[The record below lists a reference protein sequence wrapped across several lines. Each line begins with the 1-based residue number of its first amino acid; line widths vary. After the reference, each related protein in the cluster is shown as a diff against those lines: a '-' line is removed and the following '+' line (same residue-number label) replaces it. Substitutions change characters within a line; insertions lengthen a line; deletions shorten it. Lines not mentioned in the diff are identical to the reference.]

1 MLGVGRRAPDHCIV
15 LLVCGCTPVSFSAGQ
30 IRSPGRSSIPSTPTS
45 DDLACW
51 SAPRANAVGF
61 TTFLP
66 GGTSQLHFSQAASRA
81 RVPSVPS
88 LELPPRNSQICLG
101 RLTMLQPDLLQPE
114 IALFLPEE
122 GPGFACEH
130 VGETGSQSPIP
141 LPNQTHATL
150 MVCRCPSPSKTQASI
165 WTLFP
170 NKDNPGSAIAQAR
183 LPRPQTAS
191 EPTTPALSPSKLMP
205 PSGHYSPAKTTRF
218 KLLGH
223 CTSRVATARGP
234 LNQQCLHPQKYYPR
248 PCRAIC
254 RSFGWAVSQTRPP
267 DSRPHEV
274 HSFRH
279 PNYDSP

>member
-1 MLGVGRRAPDHCIV
+1 M
-15 LLVCGCTPVSFSAGQ
+15 
-30 IRSPGRSSIPSTPTS
+30 
-45 DDLACW
+45 
-51 SAPRANAVGF
+51 
-61 TTFLP
+61 
-66 GGTSQLHFSQAASRA
+66 HFSQAASRA
-81 RVPSVPS
+81 SGSICSVARATPVTAS
-88 LELPPRNSQICLG
+88 YMG
-101 RLTMLQPDLLQPE
+101 RLTMLQPDLLRPE

-130 VGETGSQSPIP
+130 VGETGSRSPIP

-170 NKDNPGSAIAQAR
+170 NKDNPGSATAQAR
-183 LPRPQTAS
+183 LPRPRTAS

-205 PSGHYSPAKTTRF
+205 PSGHCSPTKT
-218 KLLGH
+218 
-223 CTSRVATARGP
+223 AQARPLHKPVCHPVG

-274 HSFRH
+274 LPLLH
-279 PNYDSP
+279 PKYESP